1 MAEAAETHTG
11 HTEVAGGA
19 EHHAEA
25 NFHGI
30 SPGGFVALAMIVVI
44 LIMIWARVP
53 ALIGKAL
60 DARIAGIREQLDT
73 ASQLRKE
80 AEALKAEYEK
90 KARDA
95 DKEIAVLKEA
105 AEKQAAEVVAKAKQD
120 ATQLIARHK
129 ALSAAKISA
138 AERGTIEELR
148 ARAASAATA
157 AARGLIVE
165 THGAHADKALIDKA
179 IAGI

>member
-1 MAEAAETHTG
+1 MAEAVDTTA

-25 NFHGI
+25 NFHGVT
-30 SPGGFVALAMIVVI
+30 PGGFVALAMIVVI

-53 ALIGKAL
+53 ALIGKML

-95 DKEIAVLKEA
+95 DKEIAALKEA
-105 AEKQAAEVVAKAKQD
+105 AEKQAADVVAKAKDD

-129 ALSAAKISA
+129 TLSVAKIAA
-138 AERGTIEELR
+138 AERGAIEELR
-148 ARAASAATA
+148 ARAATAATL
-157 AARGLIVE
+157 AARDLILE
-165 THGAHADKALIDKA
+165 THSAGADKVLVDKA
-179 IAGI
+179 IASI